1 MAHTS
6 SGRRPDSRNLDRTPA
21 ARGDTTEKVVFIN
34 RCAKVVKGGR
44 RFSFSALI
52 VAGDHDG
59 SVGVGFGKA
68 NEVSEAIRKASESAR
83 KSMEKVSLHENTIPH
98 ETIGE
103 FGGGRVL
110 LRPASP
116 GTGVIAG
123 GGVRAVVEAAGIRD
137 VLAKSL
143 GSSNHANVVK
153 ATIAALKSLR
163 RKDEIFK
170 VRGMKG
176 GRANDMMRLH
186 NLRPRPGA
194 RHRVKRLG
202 CGESSGHG
210 KTSGKGHKGQKARS
224 GGSLRLGFEGGQMP
238 LIRRLPKRGFNNAA
252 FHKRYAIVNLSELAA
267 FKSGSVVN
275 EESLR
280 AAKLVRGNFH
290 GIKILGDGE
299 LKHGLTIQAEKVSA
313 SAREKIERAGGTVA
327 VPEAKAPGNGATEA
341 PEKSDAPK
349 IAKKAGS
356 RKAKPQKKT
365 ARK

>member
-1 MAHTS
+1 MPPPNT
-6 SGRRPDSRNLDRTPA
+6 GRRPDRNPDKTPA

-59 SVGVGFGKA
+59 SVGYGFGKA

-83 KSMEKVSLHENTIPH
+83 KSMQKVSLHENTIPH

-153 ATIAALKSLR
+153 ATVVALKSLR
-163 RKDEIFK
+163 RRDEIFK
-170 VRGMKG
+170 VRGIKG
-176 GRANDMMRLH
+176 GD
-186 NLRPRPGA
+186 
-194 RHRVKRLG
+194 
-202 CGESSGHG
+202 G
-210 KTSGKGHKGQKARS
+210 K
-224 GGSLRLGFEGGQMP
+224 
-238 LIRRLPKRGFNNAA
+238 AA
-252 FHKRYAIVNLSELAA
+252 
-267 FKSGSVVN
+267 
-275 EESLR
+275 
-280 AAKLVRGNFH
+280 
-290 GIKILGDGE
+290 
-299 LKHGLTIQAEKVSA
+299 
-313 SAREKIERAGGTVA
+313 A
-327 VPEAKAPGNGATEA
+327 VQ
-341 PEKSDAPK
+341 S
-349 IAKKAGS
+349 
-356 RKAKPQKKT
+356 
-365 ARK
+365 